1 MQLREEKDEIIVDYE
16 NNKALINEIRQKVN
30 VMKKS
35 KYRTSNFS
43 LIEYFVNNNFQP
55 LNQNYLI
62 SKLLEDYNANPERY
76 VLSKNKGIF
85 KSAKTFKQTIMR
97 LARYNN
103 SFEIGLGEGR
113 IIFEFKKC
121 LFLFK
126 NCV

>member
-55 LNQNYLI
+55 LNLNYLI
-62 SKLLEDYNANPERY
+62 SKL
-76 VLSKNKGIF
+76 I
-85 KSAKTFKQTIMR
+85 
-97 LARYNN
+97 
-103 SFEIGLGEGR
+103 
-113 IIFEFKKC
+113 
-121 LFLFK
+121 
-126 NCV
+126 